1 MTEMLDF
8 ELHLCESL
16 FCQLNFNK
24 EYILLNTPIRR
35 IWLYISILD
44 QEKSDVWNITQ
55 VDMLWHFQNF
65 SIYSTQEGKFF

>member
-1 MTEMLDF
+1 MLDF

-55 VDMLWHFQNF
+55 IDML
-65 SIYSTQEGKFF
+65 